1 MEMAKITSVLVVDD
15 EGVLIGALTSNDLLR
30 AKVI

>member
-1 MEMAKITSVLVVDD
+1 VLVVDD

>member
-1 MEMAKITSVLVVDD
+1 VLVVD
-15 EGVLIGALTSNDLLR
+15 EHGVLVGAVSSNDLLR

>member
-1 MEMAKITSVLVVDD
+1 MEMAKITSVLAVDA